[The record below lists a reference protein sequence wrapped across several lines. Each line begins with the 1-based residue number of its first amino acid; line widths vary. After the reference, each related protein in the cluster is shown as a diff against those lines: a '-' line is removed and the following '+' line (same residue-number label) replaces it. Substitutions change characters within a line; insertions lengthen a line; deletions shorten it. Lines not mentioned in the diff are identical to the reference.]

1 MLVKIIDIVKG
12 LGFKFFL
19 EINFVFYRMEKN
31 GIVRRCEG
39 EKMMWILNFD
49 GELQQVALLNDFGI
63 VGFGIRIKS
72 ESQ

>member
-1 MLVKIIDIVKG
+1 
-12 LGFKFFL
+12 
-19 EINFVFYRMEKN
+19 
-31 GIVRRCEG
+31 
-39 EKMMWILNFD
+39 MMWILNFD